1 MVAVFQQEVKLFTVE
16 QANEALPRL
25 RELLRDLR
33 ERKARVL
40 EMQALSDVAE
50 MTGPLNE
57 SEKGQAE
64 ERQGRLDEEIN
75 GFHRVFKIL
84 NRLGCE
90 LKDVDK
96 GQVDFYALKD
106 GQTIYLCWTE
116 EEDRVAHWHYIH
128 DGFEDRKCL

>member
-1 MVAVFQQEVKLFTVE
+1 VVAVFQQEVRLFTVE
-16 QANEALPRL
+16 QANEALPRV
-25 RELLRDLR
+25 RELLKELR
-33 ERKARVL
+33 QRQARVL
-40 EMQALSDVAE
+40 AIQAKSDIAE

-57 SEKGQAE
+57 SEKVWAG
-64 ERQGRLDEEIN
+64 ERQDRLDEEIN
-75 GFHRVFKIL
+75 GFHQAFKIL

-106 GQTIYLCWTE
+106 GQTVYLCWTE
-116 EEDRVAHWHYIH
+116 EEDRVGHWHHIH